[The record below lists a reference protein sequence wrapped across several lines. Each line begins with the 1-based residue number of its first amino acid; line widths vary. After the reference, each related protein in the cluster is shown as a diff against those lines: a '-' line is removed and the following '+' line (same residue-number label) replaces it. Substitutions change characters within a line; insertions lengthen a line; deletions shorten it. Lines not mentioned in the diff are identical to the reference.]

1 MRRKNPTSPIRT
13 GFDYQDIW
21 GFYLCAEWLKDPT
34 KFRWIR
40 FETIPGEVQD
50 NKFYLDDIV
59 QCDNEDSYYL
69 YQIKHKQNPHT
80 DLWKWDDLLEPQ
92 RRAKESLIKKWFD
105 SYSKPELKGKIKS
118 SMLVTNGSAD
128 TEILKYIE
136 NAKLV
141 IRKVKEEL
149 PEVYSKLKEQLG
161 DEDKINTFFDNFQ
174 FLFEQPELDKLEAI
188 TRDTLQKELG
198 ATKSGI
204 DNLLL
209 QIHKECRQQFTRPLS
224 VEQLQEWC
232 EWDKPEPLDE
242 KFEIPS
248 DFVFF
253 DEVKHQE
260 ILKDLK
266 NPDGGIKV
274 ISGKPGTGKSTY
286 LSKLYESLVKDKVIS
301 IRHHYHISPR
311 EVSPIERVNSKRVI
325 KAIKYQIKQYPKE
338 LGPLAY
344 KNSQNIPIREYLDQI
359 AQSLHKQGKAFVFI
373 IDGLDY
379 VLRYADET
387 ELKDFLKEVVFPQPG
402 LWIVFGTQTTAKQ
415 CLPQIV
421 LDKCPEDKWTKIKG
435 LTKEGLCEIVDK
447 NVTGLNL
454 PDDHQRRQDIY
465 NKLFE
470 LTEGNPLHLRYILKQ
485 LKIKLQNKLLTEFE
499 LNDLLPYEGDIA
511 KYYSSLWN
519 KISPP
524 GKTLAILIASAE
536 FSLEKGHLIE
546 VLQLFESNPSKIT
559 EGFNSISPL
568 LEEYKNGVS
577 IYHNSFETF
586 IRAQSEY
593 KEQEKSIKQHLRNW
607 LENSINEELKWAEL
621 RKLSYDLGDP
631 KPILEIDKNWLIDAI
646 CHPRDP
652 KKIISQLEL
661 GAKASFER
669 KVFGRT
675 FELSN
680 LNTYYQNSLEFIE
693 EASEKIWEQAFN
705 RRNPDVSRL
714 NLSEY
719 SPRKLLTIAESAEKQ
734 GKSEVIQDIID
745 ILRDRQDSQEYTK
758 KEAIGGHIPLISA
771 CLTRIVPFIRTYDVK
786 RIHGY
791 IKQFVDLGW
800 TSDLFKIYVDSLL
813 GTKQFTKISEL
824 LTLYLTQEEKQEVLD
839 RCAEYDLESQEK
851 QFLEII
857 DKENHTIL
865 SPFCLLYL
873 AIQANKIKHV
883 LALSEYEEFPS
894 SVKEYETGKREENAK
909 IFSNNF
915 HLGIVYTLLG
925 KENEIR
931 TWIGT
936 AEDRWALNIMSKIFE
951 SSIQIAKQIKEDNPI
966 DYKEVFKKLAS
977 VKKLNFPEDR
987 NLYELQ
993 FSLQVSLSSIL
1004 KTIRLLKLTKKQSD
1018 EIDEENLDTIILSKF
1033 YGRAKLLEFLLNL
1046 STPCLSKE
1054 AFKSFMLD
1062 EKSKWKKLVTYFS
1075 DRAEHYADLAKLASI
1090 HRDDKNC
1097 KEFFELAASNL
1108 LGYGYHKDRYL
1119 DGVLQSIQICHKAGS
1134 KKTNEWIKRI
1144 APIVENVTDYTD
1156 EDETRYF
1163 PRDLARVLITVNP
1176 QLLYKYYYQKAQDE
1190 ELFLAEDI
1198 FKYVLLS
1205 LRFNKDTD
1213 VALAI
1218 TALDKDS
1225 FVELKTLSQSKKGA
1239 GQALKIIE
1247 DYFGKIEYQKEN
1259 SSSSTSNFRKEVKD
1273 YSLVV
1278 PKELEKYLVTIET
1291 RWDQREF
1298 LIPWAKYWLDKENTD
1313 KKEIYQILAAIIE
1326 KDGLHNA
1333 EGEILDL
1340 LYPLTYEF
1348 DNGKAF
1354 DYLCW
1359 AQANDSG
1366 WNLYWTYK
1374 EKAEKRWDLIKQH
1387 YPDRYM
1393 EFFEKSIIYS
1403 GKRYGRGGGYFV
1415 PIPRGI
1421 EFLTLF
1427 NNLESIEEITEASV
1441 KFAESLMADLK
1452 LSVSLWATENNNIDV
1467 VDILFQ
1473 RLVWPSPLVRERAA
1487 IGIARILISS
1497 QNKEQI
1503 FERLLNWIKN
1513 QKLESVIAIGLL
1525 PILKAAER
1533 IDKAIKYISL
1543 QEVVN
1548 VLPITSIVIEKLIE
1562 ELARLL
1568 DTQIILMPNRRN
1580 ITKVPSGYRPSEFF
1594 EKYIKGFLAPI
1605 YLQRADEIR
1614 LKTGKNFVKQWSYT
1628 SAELIKE
1635 CGLEEKVGD
1644 AMYFMGGERSPIL
1657 SGMSTMLSEVYR
1669 SAFLRVLQYFH
1680 EQKLI
1685 PDDFYLEYAYAT
1697 LPIELSYWKI
1707 QPDRTPRW
1715 WPKFKSVSSRDNGP
1729 FDLSRVGLRDCIDQI
1744 VKKKNEFKVIGI
1756 DGAVQ
1761 PVDGWIKGEIDT
1773 SMILVAFGYK
1783 VIGKDMP
1790 DPKEVAKEILYSPQ
1804 MLLIPRAPRPFNFLE
1819 SYSYQI
1825 STKTSPIKVHDLI
1838 LYPIVARNRD
1848 LVIVLWQWFRD
1859 FSVPFGLL
1867 EGLGRDLEV
1876 KLENSKWKYLKEKIV
1891 VAKSCDW
1898 LEGLKDRYDKDL
1910 EIPHGHY
1917 IEINLSFLNSYLKE
1931 NQLRLGYVMKIV
1943 YKYKKYSYEEVKVLE
1958 DYQLLGVSR
1967 VII

>member
-13 GFDYQDIW
+13 GFDYQDIF
-21 GFYLCAEWLKDPT
+21 GLYLCVEWLKDPT
-34 KFRWIR
+34 KFRWIG
-40 FETIPGEVQD
+40 FETIPDEVQD

-59 QCDNEDSYYL
+59 QCDNEDFYYL
-69 YQIKHKQNPHT
+69 YQVKHKQNPQT
-80 DLWKWDDLLEPQ
+80 DLWTWDDLLEPKGKA
-92 RRAKESLIKKWFD
+92 RKSLIKKWFD
-105 SYSKPELKGKIKS
+105 SYLKPELKDKIKS

-128 TEILKYIE
+128 ANKILKYIE
-136 NAKLV
+136 DGKIA
-141 IRKVKEEL
+141 IRKVKGEI
-149 PEVYSKLKEQLG
+149 PKVYSKLKEQLG

-174 FLFEQPELDKLEAI
+174 FLFEHLELSELENR
-188 TRDTLQKELG
+188 TRDSLQKELG

-209 QIHKECRQQFTRPLS
+209 QIHKECRQRYTRSFS
-224 VEQLQEWC
+224 VEQIQEWC
-232 EWDKPEPLDE
+232 EWDKPEPLNE

-253 DEVKHQE
+253 NETKHRE
-260 ILKDLK
+260 ILNDLK
-266 NPDGGIKV
+266 NPIGGIKV

-286 LSKLYESLVKDKVIS
+286 LSKLHETLCKDRVIS
-301 IRHHYHISPR
+301 IRHHYHISPK
-311 EVSPIERVNSKRVI
+311 ESNPIERVNSNRVI
-325 KAIKYQIKQYPKE
+325 EAIKAQIKQYPKE
-338 LGPLAY
+338 LGTLAH
-344 KNSQNIPIREYLDQI
+344 KNSQNIPIRKYLDKI
-359 AQSLHKQGKAFVFI
+359 AQSLHKQGKNLVFI
-373 IDGLDY
+373 IDGLDH
-379 VLRYADET
+379 VLRYADER
-387 ELKDFLKEVVFPQPG
+387 ELKDFLNEVVFPQPG
-402 LWIVFGTQTTAKQ
+402 VWIVFGTQTTAKQ
-415 CLPQIV
+415 YLPQIV
-421 LDKCPEDKWTKIKG
+421 LDKCPEDKWTEIKG
-435 LTKEGLCEIVDK
+435 LTKEGLCRIVDK

-485 LKIKLQNKLLTEFE
+485 LKNKLQNKLLTKFE

-524 GKTLAILIASAE
+524 GKTLAVLIASAG
-536 FSLEKGHLIE
+536 FSLEKGHLLE

-559 EGFNSISPL
+559 EGFDSISHL
-568 LEEYKNGVS
+568 LEEDKNGVS

-586 IRAQSEY
+586 IRSQGEY
-593 KEQEKSIKQHLRNW
+593 KEQEKSIKQHLKDW
-607 LENSINEELKWAEL
+607 LENSNNEELKWAEL

-631 KPILEIDKNWLIDAI
+631 EPILETDKNWLIDAI

-669 KVFGRT
+669 NVFGKT

-680 LNTYYQNSLEFIE
+680 LNSYYQNSLNFVE

-705 RRNPDVSRL
+705 RRNPDVFRL

-719 SPRKLLTIAESAEKQ
+719 SPRKLLAIAELAGKQ
-734 GKSEVIQDIID
+734 GKSEVIQDTID
-745 ILRDRQDSQEYTK
+745 ILRDRHDSQEYTK
-758 KEAIGGHIPLISA
+758 KGAIGGHIPLISA
-771 CLTRIVPFIRTYDVK
+771 CLTRIVPFIRTHDVK

-791 IKQFVDLGW
+791 IKQFADSGW
-800 TSDLFKIYVDSLL
+800 SSDLFKIYVDSLL
-813 GTKQFTKISEL
+813 RTKQFTKVSEL
-824 LTLYLTQEEKQEVLD
+824 LALDLTQEEKQEVLD
-839 RCAEYDLESQEK
+839 SCAEYDLESQEK

-873 AIQANKIKHV
+873 AIQDKKIKHV
-883 LALSEYEEFPS
+883 LALPEYEEVPS
-894 SVKEYETGKREENAK
+894 SVKEYETGKREENVK

-915 HLGIVYTLLG
+915 HLGIVFTLLG

-931 TWIGT
+931 TWMGNG
-936 AEDRWALNIMSKIFE
+936 EDRWTLNIMSKIFE
-951 SSIQIAKQIKEDNPI
+951 ASIQIAKQIKENNPI

-987 NLYELQ
+987 DLYELQ

-1018 EIDEENLDTIILSKF
+1018 EIDEGNLDTVILSKF
-1033 YGRAKLLEFLLNL
+1033 YDRAKLLEFLLNL
-1046 STPCLSKE
+1046 DTPCLSKE
-1054 AFKSFMLD
+1054 AYKSFMSD
-1062 EKSKWKKLVTYFS
+1062 EKPKWKKLVTYFS

-1090 HRDDKNC
+1090 HRDDENC
-1097 KEFFELAASNL
+1097 KEFLELAASNL
-1108 LGYGYHKDRYL
+1108 LGYGYHKDMYL

-1134 KKTNEWIKRI
+1134 KKTNGWIKRI

-1156 EDETRYF
+1156 GDETRYF

-1190 ELFLAEDI
+1190 ELFLAQDI
-1198 FKYVLLS
+1198 FKYVLRS

-1225 FVELKTLSQSKKGA
+1225 FGELKTLSQTKKGA

-1247 DYFGKIEYQKEN
+1247 DYFGKIEYQKKN

-1291 RWDQREF
+1291 EWDQREF
-1298 LIPWAKYWLDKENTD
+1298 FIPWAKYWLDKESVD
-1313 KKEIYQILAAIIE
+1313 KKEIYQSLVAVIE
-1326 KDGLHNA
+1326 KGGLHNA

-1340 LYPLTYEF
+1340 LYPLAYEF

-1374 EKAEKRWDLIKQH
+1374 EKAEKRWDVIKKH
-1387 YPDRYM
+1387 DPDRYM

-1403 GKRYGRGGGYFV
+1403 GKRYGRGGSYFV
-1415 PIPRGI
+1415 PIPRGV

-1427 NNLESIEEITEASV
+1427 DDLESIEKITEASV
-1441 KFAESLMADLK
+1441 KFAESLMADLE
-1452 LSVSLWATENNNIDV
+1452 LPRSLWVTENSNIDV

-1473 RLVWPSPLVRERAA
+1473 RLLWPSHLVRERAA
-1487 IGIARILISS
+1487 TGIARMLISS
-1497 QNKEQI
+1497 QDKEQI
-1503 FERLLNWIKN
+1503 FGRLLNWIKD

-1525 PILKAAER
+1525 PILKAVER
-1533 IDKAIKYISL
+1533 KDKAIKYISL
-1543 QEVVN
+1543 EKVVN
-1548 VLPITSIVIEKLIE
+1548 ALPMTSIVIEKLIE
-1562 ELARLL
+1562 ELARL
-1568 DTQIILMPNRRN
+1568 DTQINLTHNRKN
-1580 ITKVPSGYRPSEFF
+1580 IVEAPSDYCPGEFF
-1594 EKYIKGFLAPI
+1594 KKYIKGFLAPI
-1605 YLQRADEIR
+1605 YLQRANKIKQE
-1614 LKTGKNFVKQWSYT
+1614 TGNDFVKQWAYT
-1628 SAELIKE
+1628 SEEIVKE
-1635 CGLEEKVGD
+1635 CGIEEKVGD
-1644 AMYFMGGERSPIL
+1644 AMYFMGGEHSPIL
-1657 SGMSTMLSEVYR
+1657 SGMSTILSEVYR

-1685 PDDFYLEYAYAT
+1685 PDDFYLHYAYAT

-1707 QPDRTPRW
+1707 QPDMAPRW
-1715 WPKFKSVSSRDNGP
+1715 WPKFKSVSSRNNGR
-1729 FDLSRVGLRDCIDQI
+1729 FDLSGVGLRDCIDQI

-1825 STKTSPIKVHDLI
+1825 STKTSPIKVQDLI

-1848 LVIVLWQWFRD
+1848 LVIALWQWFRD
-1859 FSVPFGLL
+1859 FSVPFGLS
-1867 EGLGRDLEV
+1867 EELGRDLEV
-1876 KLENSKWKYLKEKIV
+1876 KLESNGWKCHKEKIV

-1898 LEGLKDRYDKDL
+1898 LEGLKDRHDKDL

-1917 IEINLSFLNSYLKE
+1917 IEINSLFLDSYLKE
-1931 NQLRLGYVMKIV
+1931 NRLRLGYVMKTV
-1943 YKYKKYSYEEVKVLE
+1943 YKYKKYSYEEAKVLE